1 MNNTLYDRMSKI
13 SRHIADSIVD
23 IYRDGSVLEL
33 TKFQMREIM
42 EKVSEP
48 EKHMLL
54 DHEKA
59 AEANEN

>member
-33 TKFQMREIM
+33 AKFQMRDIM
-42 EKVSEP
+42 EKINVP
-48 EKHMLL
+48 EKHVLL
-54 DHEKA
+54 DHE
-59 AEANEN
+59 NEN